1 MLEVKTLRHTEAKEK
16 GNLMQTC
23 NSKAE
28 CGSGEHFTG
37 KQQSNCFAMG
47 TTVFYGEVAGVPW
60 CPLQQQ
66 TKPQTA
72 KAGPSPI
79 SLCEEAKFLILQG
92 SGFVLQASA
101 SPLSPKPQS
110 LHFLDA
116 AICLVLDLPG
126 KDGGKLS

>member
-16 GNLMQTC
+16 GDPMQTC

-79 SLCEEAKFLILQG
+79 SLREEAKFLILQG
-92 SGFVLQASA
+92 AGFVLQASA
-101 SPLSPKPQS
+101 SPSLQSPSLST
-110 LHFLDA
+110 LWML
-116 AICLVLDLPG
+116 
-126 KDGGKLS
+126 LSAWF